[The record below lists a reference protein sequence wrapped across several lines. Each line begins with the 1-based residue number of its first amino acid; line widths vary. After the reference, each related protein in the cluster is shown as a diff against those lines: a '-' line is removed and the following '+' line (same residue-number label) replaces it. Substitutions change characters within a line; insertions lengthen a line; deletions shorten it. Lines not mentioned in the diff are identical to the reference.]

1 MTRRLGFWLGLVL
14 GSCLTSFLTSC
25 GYTMG
30 FSGKPGIR
38 TVAIE
43 VVRNETFRQRIE
55 RPLTR
60 ELYRDLN
67 IYTDYRRAPRATAD
81 AILTVTLM
89 DIRNRTLVPGQAT
102 PVEEGSIAVA
112 ANVRLWDR
120 RSGDVV
126 VEREIRDIAEY
137 RVPLGEDQETAA
149 AELVSDLAKKIMLA
163 LEGDF

>member
-1 MTRRLGFWLGLVL
+1 MIGRPLGTCALCTWLL
-14 GSCLTSFLTSC
+14 LTAC

-55 RPLTR
+55 QPLTR
-60 ELYRDLN
+60 ELYKDLN
-67 IYTDYRRAPRATAD
+67 VYTDYRRAPRATAD
-81 AILTVTLM
+81 AILIVTLTE
-89 DIRNRTLVPGQAT
+89 IRNQTLVQGQVT
-102 PVEEGSIAVA
+102 PVEEGSIAIV
-112 ANVRLWDR
+112 ANVQLRDR

-126 VEREIRDIAEY
+126 VARQIRDIAEY
-137 RVPLGEDQETAA
+137 RVPLGENQETAG

-163 LEGDF
+163 LERDF

>member
-1 MTRRLGFWLGLVL
+1 MTRALSTGLLLVL
-14 GSCLTSFLTSC
+14 TAC

-30 FSGKPGIR
+30 FAGKTGIR
-38 TVAIE
+38 TIAIE

-67 IYTDYRRAPRATAD
+67 IYTDYRRAPQATAD
-81 AILTVTLM
+81 AILTVTLL
-89 DIRNRTLVPGQAT
+89 DVRNRTLVQGSVT
-102 PVEEGSIAVA
+102 PVEEGSLAVVA
-112 ANVRLWDR
+112 DVRLLDR

-126 VEREIRDIAEY
+126 VDRRIRDIAEY
-137 RVPLGEDQETAA
+137 RVPLGENQETAG
-149 AELVSDLAKKIMLA
+149 AELVSDLSRKIMLA

>member
-1 MTRRLGFWLGLVL
+1 MTRWLGMWLAL
-14 GSCLTSFLTSC
+14 ALTSCLASC

-55 RPLTR
+55 GPLTR
-60 ELYRDLN
+60 ALYRDLN
-67 IYTDYRRAPRATAD
+67 IYTGYRRGPRATAD
-81 AILTVTLM
+81 AILTVTLV
-89 DIRNRTLVPGQAT
+89 DIRNQTLVQGQTT

-120 RSGDVV
+120 RSGNVV

-137 RVPLGEDQETAA
+137 RVPLGEDQETAG

>member
-1 MTRRLGFWLGLVL
+1 MIIRRLGTCVL
-14 GSCLTSFLTSC
+14 FVSLLQSGC

-30 FSGKPGIR
+30 FSDVPAIH

-55 RPLTR
+55 RPLTA

-67 IYTDYRRAPRATAD
+67 VYTGYRIAPRATAD
-81 AILTVTLM
+81 AVLTVTLTNL
-89 DIRNRTLVPGQAT
+89 RNQTLVPGQTT
-102 PVEEGSIAVA
+102 PVQVGSLAAV
-112 ANVRLWDR
+112 ANVRLRDR
-120 RSGDVV
+120 RSGEVV
-126 VEREIRDIAEY
+126 IATQIRDIAEY
-137 RVPLGEDQETAA
+137 NVPLGEDQTNAT

>member
-1 MTRRLGFWLGLVL
+1 MRIRQFLSCALAGFLL
-14 GSCLTSFLTSC
+14 LTAC

-30 FSGKPGIR
+30 FSGKRGIH

-55 RPLTR
+55 APLTR

-81 AILTVTLM
+81 AVLTVTLT
-89 DIRNRTLVPGQAT
+89 DIRNQTLVQGQTT
-102 PVEEGSIAVA
+102 PIEEGSIAVV
-112 ANVRLWDR
+112 ANVQLRDR
-120 RSGDVV
+120 RSGEVV
-126 VEREIRDIAEY
+126 VTHQIRDIAEY
-137 RVPLGEDQETAA
+137 RVPLGEDQETAS

>member
-1 MTRRLGFWLGLVL
+1 MTRALSTGLLLVL
-14 GSCLTSFLTSC
+14 TAC

-30 FSGKPGIR
+30 FAGKTGIR
-38 TVAIE
+38 TIAIE

-67 IYTDYRRAPRATAD
+67 IYTDYRLAPQATAD
-81 AILTVTLM
+81 AVLTVTLV
-89 DIRNRTLVPGQAT
+89 DVRNRTLVTGSAA
-102 PVEEGSIAVA
+102 PVEEGSLAVVA
-112 ANVRLWDR
+112 DVRLLDR

-126 VEREIRDIAEY
+126 VDRRIRDIAEY
-137 RVPLGEDQETAA
+137 RVPLGENQETAGT
-149 AELVSDLAKKIMLA
+149 ELVSDLSRKIMLA